1 MKMYNF
7 ETYKTILLETAMFHL
22 NCAKC
27 SLQTFQLNMNVDIEK
42 YKGLA
47 LLLHDIKF
55 SVRAD
60 SCRANS
66 ETHAA
71 RWAQV
76 QQEIDAGGSYRL
88 TETELVYGAKLAW
101 RNSARCI
108 GRIQWSK
115 LQVCIQIF

>member
-1 MKMYNF
+1 MKF
-7 ETYKTILLETAMFHL
+7 LLSHETKYW
-22 NCAKC
+22 
-27 SLQTFQLNMNVDIEK
+27 LQ
-42 YKGLA
+42 
-47 LLLHDIKF
+47 
-55 SVRAD
+55 AD
-60 SCRANS
+60 TCRANS

-76 QQEIDAGGSYRL
+76 QQEIDASGTYRL

-115 LQVCIQIF
+115 LQVCIHIF